1 MFYIIVETR
10 RKRKSGVATT
20 KDEKTE
26 RFVGPGEGDDDSLPS
41 ITPLSS
47 TPGSPRLTDTNPGL
61 SRRQRKNRKR
71 EKEDN
76 KSKKSSKQS
85 LCRTNSNEIN
95 NPVVLRSKKRS
106 VPCKQYDR
114 LEMADH
120 DIYAYLSSFT
130 LSQDQQRQLGFPQD
144 SSLYPGKAYIYR
156 DPEMCPSVLD
166 ELDDGDCGESKL
178 DVNAQPFV
186 PSDSELRGRRG
197 FYDSDSS
204 DSSGANSTPERKSS
218 VDESS
223 GIKVIDE
230 SFFAKPAKILMKT

>member
-1 MFYIIVETR
+1 MA
-10 RKRKSGVATT
+10 AT
-20 KDEKTE
+20 KEEAEE
-26 RFVGPGEGDDDSLPS
+26 RFAGPGEGDDDSLPS

-47 TPGSPRLTDTNPGL
+47 SPGSPRLADSNPGL

-71 EKEDN
+71 EKEEN
-76 KSKKSSKQS
+76 KNKKSSKQS

-156 DPEMCPSVLD
+156 DPEVCPSVLD
-166 ELDDGDCGESKL
+166 ELDDGDWGESKL

-186 PSDSELRGRRG
+186 PSDSDLGGRRG

-218 VDESS
+218 VDEIS

-230 SFFAKPAKILMKT
+230 SFFCQASKNPP

>member
-1 MFYIIVETR
+1 M
-10 RKRKSGVATT
+10 ATI
-20 KDEKTE
+20 KEKEAE
-26 RFVGPGEGDDDSLPS
+26 RLVGPGEGDDDSLPS

-47 TPGSPRLTDTNPGL
+47 TPGSPGLTDTNSGL

-71 EKEDN
+71 EKEDRQC
-76 KSKKSSKQS
+76 KKSSKQS
-85 LCRTNSNEIN
+85 LCRTNSNEIQQSN

-106 VPCKQYDR
+106 VPRKQYDR

-166 ELDDGDCGESKL
+166 ELDDGDWGESKL
-178 DVNAQPFV
+178 DANAQPFV
-186 PSDSELRGRRG
+186 PSDSDRGGRRG

-218 VDESS
+218 VDES
-223 GIKVIDE
+223 GN
-230 SFFAKPAKILMKT
+230 